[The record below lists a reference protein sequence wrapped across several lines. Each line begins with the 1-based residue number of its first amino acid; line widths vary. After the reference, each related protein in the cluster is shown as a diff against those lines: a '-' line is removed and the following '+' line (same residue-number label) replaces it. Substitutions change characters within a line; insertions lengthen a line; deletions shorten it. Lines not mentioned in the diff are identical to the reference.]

1 MKKILI
7 FGLAFVLLI
16 GGTFAFFSDH
26 SVLQAT
32 GTAGTVA
39 IELNNN
45 INLLDED
52 GFDILGPGDVR
63 SAEFEV
69 VNMGNKSIDVR
80 TTVALTIDSEHYD
93 LSFGGDSV
101 SQSEFDLY
109 LKDDVRLVDG
119 YGWQPKDGAEPIK
132 IKSINDNV
140 ITYDIADYS
149 LNGNSDVYDEVE
161 TFNGTGSYKHIYD
174 YVLLF
179 KNDAGNDW
187 QDSTI
192 TIDIIVEAKQHE
204 NTGAGWE
211 IVAKE
216 TVTQGSITKQVAVSE
231 NVITS

>member
-7 FGLAFVLLI
+7 IVLSLLLLV
-16 GGTFAFFSDH
+16 GGTFAYFTDYT
-26 SVLQAT
+26 VLQST

-45 INLLDED
+45 IDLLDED

-80 TTVALTIDSEHYD
+80 TTVALTIESEHYD
-93 LSFGGDSV
+93 LNFGGDSV

-109 LKDDVRLVDG
+109 LKDDVHLVDG
-119 YGWQPKDGAEPIK
+119 YGWQPKEGAEPIK
-132 IKSINDNV
+132 VKSISDNI
-140 ITYDIADYS
+140 ITYDIQDYS
-149 LNGNSDVYDEVE
+149 LNGNSDRYDEVE
-161 TFNGTGSYKHIYD
+161 TLNGTGTYKHTYD

-187 QDSTI
+187 QDSNI
-192 TIDIIVEAKQHE
+192 TIDIVVEAKQHE

-216 TVTQGSITKQVAVSE
+216 TVTQGSITREVAVSE
-231 NVITS
+231 NVITQ